1 MLFFFGLF
9 RFFVIFLLIHAF
21 LAREFFG
28 WVFGISSKIDSF
40 EIFTNVLV
48 VSNDFIDVFLL
59 FFLLW
64 LRVFLR
70 LVRVITN
77 HP

>member
-1 MLFFFGLF
+1 
-9 RFFVIFLLIHAF
+9 
-21 LAREFFG
+21 
-28 WVFGISSKIDSF
+28 VFGISSKIDSF